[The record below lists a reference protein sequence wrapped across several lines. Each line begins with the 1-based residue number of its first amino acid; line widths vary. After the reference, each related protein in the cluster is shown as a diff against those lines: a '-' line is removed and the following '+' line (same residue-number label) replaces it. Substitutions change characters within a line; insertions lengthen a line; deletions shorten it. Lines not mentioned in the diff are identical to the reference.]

1 MAALV
6 GLLQV
11 DILIAGSTS
20 LKEKR
25 MVLKSVKDR
34 LRKKFNVSVAEVGFQ
49 DKWQRS
55 SLAVAVVAESDKF
68 VQEALNKIFSF
79 LDNDPA
85 FEITQYNFDYR

>member
-1 MAALV
+1 MIV
-6 GLLQV
+6 GVLSV
-11 DILIAGSTS
+11 EIYIPASAS

-34 LRKKFNVSVAEVGFQ
+34 IHNKFNASVAEVGFT

-55 SLAVAVVAESDKF
+55 LLAVAVVSENNKF
-68 VQEALNKIFSF
+68 VQEVLNKIFDF
-79 LDNDPA
+79 LDREPA

>member
-11 DILIAGSTS
+11 EILITASTS

-34 LRKKFNVSVAEVGFQ
+34 IGKKFNVSIAEVGFQ
-49 DKWQRS
+49 EKWQRS
-55 SLAVAVVAESDKF
+55 SLAVAVVADSEKF
-68 VQEALNKIFSF
+68 VQESLNKIFTF

-85 FEITQYNFDYR
+85 FEITRYTFDYR

>member
-1 MAALV
+1 MAVLV

-11 DILIAGSTS
+11 EILIAGSTS

-34 LRKKFNVSVAEVGFQ
+34 LRKKFDASIAEVGFQ

-55 SLAVAVVAESDKF
+55 ALAVAVVAESEKF
-68 VQEALNKIFSF
+68 VQESLNKVFTY